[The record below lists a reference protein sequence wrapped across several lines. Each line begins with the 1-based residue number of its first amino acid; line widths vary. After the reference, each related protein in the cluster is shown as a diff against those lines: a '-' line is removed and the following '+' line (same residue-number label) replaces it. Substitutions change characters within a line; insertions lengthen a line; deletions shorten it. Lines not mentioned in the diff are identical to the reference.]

1 MRNKEIFNSALSQE
15 REEREGKGRE
25 IIIETENSK
34 REWLLQE
41 DKTNGYFRQK
51 ELYSQDPNKVY
62 NFLRGTV
69 NSYILLKGKCWE
81 QEDPAEIG
89 QPIITSEIIK

>member
-1 MRNKEIFNSALSQE
+1 MRNKEIFNSALSQV

-62 NFLRGTV
+62 NFLRGIV
-69 NSYILLKGKCWE
+69 NSHILLKGKCWE
-81 QEDPAEIG
+81 QEDPAEVG
-89 QPIITSEIIK
+89 LPIITSEIIK